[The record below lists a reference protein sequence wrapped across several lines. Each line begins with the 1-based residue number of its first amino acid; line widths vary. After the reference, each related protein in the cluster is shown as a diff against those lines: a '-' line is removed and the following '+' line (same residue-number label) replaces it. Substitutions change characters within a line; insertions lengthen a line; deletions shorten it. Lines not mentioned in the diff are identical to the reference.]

1 MYSDKQEEKQG
12 MKKACKI
19 INEEIS
25 PLLQGKEILGF
36 KKIDE
41 MMLAY

>member
-1 MYSDKQEEKQG
+1 

-25 PLLQGKEILGF
+25 PLLKNKEILGL
-36 KKIDE
+36 KKLDE
-41 MMLAY
+41 MLIAF